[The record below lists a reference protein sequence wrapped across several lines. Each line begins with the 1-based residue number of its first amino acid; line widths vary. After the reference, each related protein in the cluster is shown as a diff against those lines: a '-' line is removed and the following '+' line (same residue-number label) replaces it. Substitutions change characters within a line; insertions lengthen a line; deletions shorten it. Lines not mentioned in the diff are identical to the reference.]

1 MFFRIFLLF
10 LFHLYNYI
18 HLLLKMLKLIIGGF
32 QYNFIINRWDK
43 YIMNSLT
50 LTKKYNIYLKYF
62 LIFLFSILAIIS
74 ELLLQNINFAFPITL
89 SSISL
94 FIIIGLANGKSSFFI
109 ILLINII
116 FFFTNDFN
124 ILSTIEFLQVYFMWF
139 LYQKNKKNILMN
151 ALLFILII
159 SLPLMLINLY
169 FTNSSL
175 DINTVFFF
183 LIIFLNKIFNAL
195 VADLF
200 LQYISLRKIVPLPTK
215 HEKKLTL
222 SNLLTYTLIAS
233 VIIPVI
239 VFVIIAV
246 INTEKEV
253 NLKVTEDL
261 HLASDYVND
270 KIENWTI
277 EENSNLK
284 LNNPIHV
291 SKLLD
296 ILNVYVST
304 SDSTISFYLVDF
316 NNKII
321 SNLPN
326 NDYSSL
332 GLNWIKDG
340 SIDEF
345 SPGFYTWWS
354 PIDTSY
360 LIKNYSK
367 DCNYVY
373 VTSIDNSKILI
384 SIPSSQYTSTIIS
397 GYLES
402 LKILIPLALILFLV
416 ISLLKNIIL
425 KSISKVII
433 LSSGLPEKLKS
444 KETIVFENSNILEID
459 SLIYNFQ
466 SMVDNLSNMILEA
479 EITNKKLEESR
490 KLLFKQA
497 NYDYLTELPN
507 RQYFIEHAKN
517 TINEFSN
524 NNLYNGKN
532 GIAILFLDLDKFKV
546 VNDTLGH
553 SAGDKLLQIIAKK
566 MKEILNSYDSNSACV
581 ARLGGDEFVIQLIY
595 NDKYEIEELSTKI
608 IETIK
613 QPINLDSST
622 ITVGVSIGV
631 GLYPEDGNDIESIFI
646 KSDTSMYK
654 AKASGG
660 NEVYI

>member
-1 MFFRIFLLF
+1 
-10 LFHLYNYI
+10 
-18 HLLLKMLKLIIGGF
+18 
-32 QYNFIINRWDK
+32 
-43 YIMNSLT
+43 MNSLT

-116 FFFTNDFN
+116 LFFTNDFN

-277 EENSNLK
+277 EEKSNLK

-532 GIAILFLDLDKFKV
+532 GIAILFLDLDKFKI

-553 SAGDKLLQIIAKK
+553 SAGDKLLQILAKK

>member
-1 MFFRIFLLF
+1 
-10 LFHLYNYI
+10 
-18 HLLLKMLKLIIGGF
+18 MLKLIIGGF

-116 FFFTNDFN
+116 LFFINDFN

-277 EENSNLK
+277 EEKSNLK

-532 GIAILFLDLDKFKV
+532 GIAILFLDLDKFKI

>member
-1 MFFRIFLLF
+1 
-10 LFHLYNYI
+10 
-18 HLLLKMLKLIIGGF
+18 
-32 QYNFIINRWDK
+32 
-43 YIMNSLT
+43 MNSLT

-89 SSISL
+89 ISISL

>member
-1 MFFRIFLLF
+1 
-10 LFHLYNYI
+10 
-18 HLLLKMLKLIIGGF
+18 
-32 QYNFIINRWDK
+32 
-43 YIMNSLT
+43 MNSLT

-116 FFFTNDFN
+116 LFFINDFN

-277 EENSNLK
+277 EEKSNLK

-532 GIAILFLDLDKFKV
+532 GIAILFLDLDKFKI

>member
-1 MFFRIFLLF
+1 M
-10 LFHLYNYI
+10 
-18 HLLLKMLKLIIGGF
+18 
-32 QYNFIINRWDK
+32 D
-43 YIMNSLT
+43 SVALT
-50 LTKKYNIYLKYF
+50 QKHNIYLRPF
-62 LIFLFSILAIIS
+62 LIFLFGLLSITS
-74 ELLLQNINFAFPITL
+74 ELLLENINFAFPITL
-89 SSISL
+89 SSLSL
-94 FIIIGLANGKSSFFI
+94 FIIIGLASRKSSFLI
-109 ILLINII
+109 ILLINTTL
-116 FFFTNDFN
+116 FFINDFN
-124 ILSTIEFLQVYFMWF
+124 ILSTIEFLQIYFMWF
-139 LYQKNKKNILMN
+139 LYQKNKKNILIN
-151 ALLFILII
+151 SLLFLLMI

-169 FTNSSL
+169 FTSGS
-175 DINTVFFF
+175 ININIVFFF

-200 LQYISLRKIVPLPTK
+200 LQYISLKKIVLLPTK
-215 HEKKLTL
+215 HERKLTL

-239 VFVIIAV
+239 VFVIFAV

-261 HLASDYVND
+261 HLAANYVND
-270 KIENWTI
+270 KIENWTA
-277 EENSNLK
+277 EEKSNLK
-284 LNNPIHV
+284 LNNPIQV

-316 NNKII
+316 NNEII
-321 SNLPN
+321 SNLFN

-332 GLNWIKDG
+332 GLDWIKHG
-340 SIDEF
+340 SINEF

-360 LIKNYSK
+360 LINNYSK
-367 DCNYVY
+367 DFNYVY

-402 LKILIPLALILFLV
+402 LKILFPLALILVVV

-425 KSISKVII
+425 KSISNVIM
-433 LSSGLPEKLKS
+433 LSSGLPERLKT
-444 KETIVFENSNILEID
+444 KETIVFENSNIVEID

-479 EITNKKLEESR
+479 EITNKKLEES
-490 KLLFKQA
+490 KQLLFKQA

-507 RQYFIEHAKN
+507 RKYFIEHAQN
-517 TINEFSN
+517 TIEKFSN

-553 SAGDKLLQIIAKK
+553 SAGDKLLQIIAKR
-566 MKEILNSYDSNSACV
+566 MMEILNSYSNTSTCI

-595 NDKYEIEELSTKI
+595 NNKYEIEELSTKI
-608 IETIK
+608 IEAIK
-613 QPINLDSST
+613 QPINLDSSPV
-622 ITVGVSIGV
+622 TVGVSIGV
-631 GLYPEDGNDIESIFI
+631 GLYPEDGNNIESIFI

-654 AKASGG
+654 SKASGG
-660 NEVYI
+660 NEVCI

>member
-1 MFFRIFLLF
+1 
-10 LFHLYNYI
+10 
-18 HLLLKMLKLIIGGF
+18 MLKLIIGGF

-116 FFFTNDFN
+116 LFFTNDFN

-277 EENSNLK
+277 EEKSNLK

-507 RQYFIEHAKN
+507 RQYFIEHAQN

-532 GIAILFLDLDKFKV
+532 GIAILFLDLDKFKI

>member
-1 MFFRIFLLF
+1 
-10 LFHLYNYI
+10 
-18 HLLLKMLKLIIGGF
+18 
-32 QYNFIINRWDK
+32 
-43 YIMNSLT
+43 MNSLT

-277 EENSNLK
+277 EEKSNLK

-479 EITNKKLEESR
+479 EITNKKLDESR

>member
-1 MFFRIFLLF
+1 
-10 LFHLYNYI
+10 
-18 HLLLKMLKLIIGGF
+18 MLKLIIGGF

-116 FFFTNDFN
+116 LFFTNDFN

-277 EENSNLK
+277 EEKSNLK

-354 PIDTSY
+354 PINTSY

>member
-1 MFFRIFLLF
+1 
-10 LFHLYNYI
+10 
-18 HLLLKMLKLIIGGF
+18 
-32 QYNFIINRWDK
+32 
-43 YIMNSLT
+43 MNSLT

-277 EENSNLK
+277 EEKSNLK

-507 RQYFIEHAKN
+507 RQYFIEHAQN

-532 GIAILFLDLDKFKV
+532 GIAILFLDLDKFKI

-608 IETIK
+608 IQTIK

>member
-1 MFFRIFLLF
+1 
-10 LFHLYNYI
+10 
-18 HLLLKMLKLIIGGF
+18 
-32 QYNFIINRWDK
+32 
-43 YIMNSLT
+43 MNSLT

-116 FFFTNDFN
+116 LFFTNDFN

-200 LQYISLRKIVPLPTK
+200 LQYISLKKIVPLPTK

-277 EENSNLK
+277 EEKSNLK

-532 GIAILFLDLDKFKV
+532 GIAILFLDLDKFKI

>member
-1 MFFRIFLLF
+1 
-10 LFHLYNYI
+10 
-18 HLLLKMLKLIIGGF
+18 MLKLIIGGF

-116 FFFTNDFN
+116 LFFTNDFN

-277 EENSNLK
+277 EEKSNLK

-532 GIAILFLDLDKFKV
+532 GIAILFLDLDKFKI

>member
-1 MFFRIFLLF
+1 
-10 LFHLYNYI
+10 
-18 HLLLKMLKLIIGGF
+18 
-32 QYNFIINRWDK
+32 
-43 YIMNSLT
+43 MNSLT

-89 SSISL
+89 NSISL

-116 FFFTNDFN
+116 LFFTNDFN

-277 EENSNLK
+277 EEKSNLK

-532 GIAILFLDLDKFKV
+532 GIAILFLDLDKFKI

>member
-1 MFFRIFLLF
+1 
-10 LFHLYNYI
+10 
-18 HLLLKMLKLIIGGF
+18 
-32 QYNFIINRWDK
+32 
-43 YIMNSLT
+43 MNSLT

-116 FFFTNDFN
+116 LFFTNDFN

-345 SPGFYTWWS
+345 SPSFYTWWS

>member
-1 MFFRIFLLF
+1 
-10 LFHLYNYI
+10 
-18 HLLLKMLKLIIGGF
+18 
-32 QYNFIINRWDK
+32 
-43 YIMNSLT
+43 MNSLT

-116 FFFTNDFN
+116 LFFTNDFN

-277 EENSNLK
+277 EEKSNLK

-507 RQYFIEHAKN
+507 RQYFIEHAQN

-532 GIAILFLDLDKFKV
+532 GIAILFLDLDKFKI

>member
-1 MFFRIFLLF
+1 
-10 LFHLYNYI
+10 
-18 HLLLKMLKLIIGGF
+18 
-32 QYNFIINRWDK
+32 
-43 YIMNSLT
+43 MNSLT

-116 FFFTNDFN
+116 LFFTNDFN

-246 INTEKEV
+246 INTEKDV

-277 EENSNLK
+277 EEKSNLK

>member
-1 MFFRIFLLF
+1 
-10 LFHLYNYI
+10 
-18 HLLLKMLKLIIGGF
+18 
-32 QYNFIINRWDK
+32 
-43 YIMNSLT
+43 MNSLT

-246 INTEKEV
+246 INIEKEV

-479 EITNKKLEESR
+479 EITNKKLDESR

>member
-1 MFFRIFLLF
+1 
-10 LFHLYNYI
+10 
-18 HLLLKMLKLIIGGF
+18 
-32 QYNFIINRWDK
+32 
-43 YIMNSLT
+43 MNSLT

-277 EENSNLK
+277 EEKSNLK

-507 RQYFIEHAKN
+507 RQYFIEHAQN

-608 IETIK
+608 IQTIK

>member
-1 MFFRIFLLF
+1 
-10 LFHLYNYI
+10 
-18 HLLLKMLKLIIGGF
+18 MLKLIIGGF

-277 EENSNLK
+277 EEKSNLK

>member
-1 MFFRIFLLF
+1 
-10 LFHLYNYI
+10 
-18 HLLLKMLKLIIGGF
+18 
-32 QYNFIINRWDK
+32 
-43 YIMNSLT
+43 MNSLT

-200 LQYISLRKIVPLPTK
+200 LQCISLRKIVPLPTK

-277 EENSNLK
+277 EEKSNLK

-507 RQYFIEHAKN
+507 RQYFIEHAQN

-532 GIAILFLDLDKFKV
+532 GIAILFLDLDKFKI

-608 IETIK
+608 IQTIK

>member
-1 MFFRIFLLF
+1 
-10 LFHLYNYI
+10 
-18 HLLLKMLKLIIGGF
+18 MLKLIIGGF

-277 EENSNLK
+277 EEKSNLK

-507 RQYFIEHAKN
+507 RQYFIEHAQN

-532 GIAILFLDLDKFKV
+532 GIAILFLDLDKFKI

-608 IETIK
+608 IQTIK

>member
-1 MFFRIFLLF
+1 
-10 LFHLYNYI
+10 
-18 HLLLKMLKLIIGGF
+18 
-32 QYNFIINRWDK
+32 
-43 YIMNSLT
+43 MNSLT

-116 FFFTNDFN
+116 LFFTKDFN
-124 ILSTIEFLQVYFMWF
+124 TLSTIEFLQVYFMWF

-553 SAGDKLLQIIAKK
+553 SAGNKLLQIIAKK

>member
-1 MFFRIFLLF
+1 
-10 LFHLYNYI
+10 
-18 HLLLKMLKLIIGGF
+18 
-32 QYNFIINRWDK
+32 
-43 YIMNSLT
+43 MNSLT

-277 EENSNLK
+277 EEKSNLK

-507 RQYFIEHAKN
+507 RQYFIEHAQN

-553 SAGDKLLQIIAKK
+553 SAGNKLLQIIAKK

>member
-1 MFFRIFLLF
+1 
-10 LFHLYNYI
+10 
-18 HLLLKMLKLIIGGF
+18 
-32 QYNFIINRWDK
+32 
-43 YIMNSLT
+43 MNSLT

-277 EENSNLK
+277 EEKSNLK

-507 RQYFIEHAKN
+507 RQYFIEHAQN

-532 GIAILFLDLDKFKV
+532 GIAILFLDLDKFKI

>member
-1 MFFRIFLLF
+1 
-10 LFHLYNYI
+10 
-18 HLLLKMLKLIIGGF
+18 
-32 QYNFIINRWDK
+32 
-43 YIMNSLT
+43 MNSIALT
-50 LTKKYNIYLKYF
+50 QKHHIYLRYL
-62 LIFLFSILAIIS
+62 LIFLFSLLAITS

-94 FIIIGLANGKSSFFI
+94 FIIIGLASGKSSFLI
-109 ILLINII
+109 IFFINII
-116 FFFTNDFN
+116 LFFINDFN
-124 ILSTIEFLQVYFMWF
+124 ILSTIEFLQIYFMWF
-139 LYQKNKKNILMN
+139 LYKKNKKNILIN
-151 ALLFILII
+151 SLLFLLII

-169 FTNSSL
+169 FTNGSM
-175 DINTVFFF
+175 DINTVFFY

-200 LQYISLRKIVPLPTK
+200 LQYISLRKIVALPSK

-277 EENSNLK
+277 EEKSNLK

-507 RQYFIEHAKN
+507 RQYFIEHAQN

-532 GIAILFLDLDKFKV
+532 GIAILFLDLDKFKT

-595 NDKYEIEELSTKI
+595 NYKYEIEELSTKI

-631 GLYPEDGNDIESIFI
+631 GLYPEDGSDIESIFI

>member
-1 MFFRIFLLF
+1 
-10 LFHLYNYI
+10 
-18 HLLLKMLKLIIGGF
+18 
-32 QYNFIINRWDK
+32 
-43 YIMNSLT
+43 MNSLT

-116 FFFTNDFN
+116 FFFTNYFN

>member
-1 MFFRIFLLF
+1 
-10 LFHLYNYI
+10 
-18 HLLLKMLKLIIGGF
+18 
-32 QYNFIINRWDK
+32 
-43 YIMNSLT
+43 MNSLT

-116 FFFTNDFN
+116 LFFTNDFN

-277 EENSNLK
+277 EEKSNLK

-354 PIDTSY
+354 TIDTSY

-532 GIAILFLDLDKFKV
+532 GIAILFLDLDKFKI

>member
-1 MFFRIFLLF
+1 
-10 LFHLYNYI
+10 
-18 HLLLKMLKLIIGGF
+18 
-32 QYNFIINRWDK
+32 
-43 YIMNSLT
+43 MNSLT

-116 FFFTNDFN
+116 LFFTNDFN

-277 EENSNLK
+277 EEKSNLK

-532 GIAILFLDLDKFKV
+532 GIAILFLDLDKFKI

>member
-1 MFFRIFLLF
+1 
-10 LFHLYNYI
+10 
-18 HLLLKMLKLIIGGF
+18 
-32 QYNFIINRWDK
+32 
-43 YIMNSLT
+43 MNSLT

-116 FFFTNDFN
+116 LFFTNDFN

-277 EENSNLK
+277 EEKSNLK

-304 SDSTISFYLVDF
+304 SDSTIRFYLVDF

-507 RQYFIEHAKN
+507 RQYFIEHAQN

-532 GIAILFLDLDKFKV
+532 GIAILFLDLDKFKI

>member
-1 MFFRIFLLF
+1 
-10 LFHLYNYI
+10 
-18 HLLLKMLKLIIGGF
+18 
-32 QYNFIINRWDK
+32 
-43 YIMNSLT
+43 MNSLT

-116 FFFTNDFN
+116 LFFTNDFN
-124 ILSTIEFLQVYFMWF
+124 TLSTIEFLQVYFMWF

-277 EENSNLK
+277 EEKSNLK

-507 RQYFIEHAKN
+507 RQYFIEHAQN

-532 GIAILFLDLDKFKV
+532 GIAILFLDLDKFKI

>member
-1 MFFRIFLLF
+1 MP
-10 LFHLYNYI
+10 
-18 HLLLKMLKLIIGGF
+18 KSIIGGF

-277 EENSNLK
+277 EEKSNLK

-416 ISLLKNIIL
+416 ISL
-425 KSISKVII
+425 
-433 LSSGLPEKLKS
+433 
-444 KETIVFENSNILEID
+444 
-459 SLIYNFQ
+459 
-466 SMVDNLSNMILEA
+466 
-479 EITNKKLEESR
+479 
-490 KLLFKQA
+490 
-497 NYDYLTELPN
+497 
-507 RQYFIEHAKN
+507 
-517 TINEFSN
+517 
-524 NNLYNGKN
+524 
-532 GIAILFLDLDKFKV
+532 
-546 VNDTLGH
+546 
-553 SAGDKLLQIIAKK
+553 
-566 MKEILNSYDSNSACV
+566 
-581 ARLGGDEFVIQLIY
+581 
-595 NDKYEIEELSTKI
+595 
-608 IETIK
+608 
-613 QPINLDSST
+613 
-622 ITVGVSIGV
+622 
-631 GLYPEDGNDIESIFI
+631 
-646 KSDTSMYK
+646 
-654 AKASGG
+654 
-660 NEVYI
+660 

>member
-1 MFFRIFLLF
+1 M
-10 LFHLYNYI
+10 
-18 HLLLKMLKLIIGGF
+18 
-32 QYNFIINRWDK
+32 D
-43 YIMNSLT
+43 SVALT
-50 LTKKYNIYLKYF
+50 QKHNIYLRHF
-62 LIFLFSILAIIS
+62 LIFLFGLLSITS
-74 ELLLQNINFAFPITL
+74 ELLLKNINFAFPITL
-89 SSISL
+89 SSLSL
-94 FIIIGLANGKSSFFI
+94 FIIIGLASRKSSFLI
-109 ILLINII
+109 ILLINTTL
-116 FFFTNDFN
+116 FFINDFN
-124 ILSTIEFLQVYFMWF
+124 ILSTIEFLQIYFMWF
-139 LYQKNKKNILMN
+139 LYQKNKKNILIN
-151 ALLFILII
+151 SLLFLLMI

-169 FTNSSL
+169 FTSGS
-175 DINTVFFF
+175 ININIVFFF

-200 LQYISLRKIVPLPTK
+200 LQYISLKKIVLLPTK
-215 HEKKLTL
+215 HERKLTL

-239 VFVIIAV
+239 VFVIFAV

-261 HLASDYVND
+261 HLAANYVND
-270 KIENWTI
+270 KIENWTA
-277 EENSNLK
+277 EEKSNLK
-284 LNNPIHV
+284 LNNPIQV

-316 NNKII
+316 NNEII
-321 SNLPN
+321 SNLFN

-332 GLNWIKDG
+332 GLDWIKHG
-340 SIDEF
+340 SINEF
-345 SPGFYTWWS
+345 SPGFYIWWP

-360 LIKNYSK
+360 LINNYSK
-367 DCNYVY
+367 DFNYVY

-402 LKILIPLALILFLV
+402 LKILFPLALILVVV

-425 KSISKVII
+425 KSISNVIM
-433 LSSGLPEKLKS
+433 LSSGLPERLKT
-444 KETIVFENSNILEID
+444 KETIVFENSNIVEID

-479 EITNKKLEESR
+479 EITNKKLEES
-490 KLLFKQA
+490 KQLLFKQA

-507 RQYFIEHAKN
+507 RKYFIEHAQN
-517 TINEFSN
+517 TIEKFSN

-553 SAGDKLLQIIAKK
+553 SAGDKLLQIIAKR
-566 MKEILNSYDSNSACV
+566 MMEILNSYSNTSTCI

-595 NDKYEIEELSTKI
+595 NNKYEIEELSTKI
-608 IETIK
+608 IGAIK
-613 QPINLDSST
+613 QPINLDSSPV
-622 ITVGVSIGV
+622 TVGVSIGV
-631 GLYPEDGNDIESIFI
+631 GLYPEDGNNIESIFI

-654 AKASGG
+654 SKASGG
-660 NEVYI
+660 NEVCI

>member
-1 MFFRIFLLF
+1 
-10 LFHLYNYI
+10 
-18 HLLLKMLKLIIGGF
+18 MLKLIIGGF

-277 EENSNLK
+277 EEKSNLK

-532 GIAILFLDLDKFKV
+532 GIAILFLDLDKFKI

>member
-1 MFFRIFLLF
+1 
-10 LFHLYNYI
+10 
-18 HLLLKMLKLIIGGF
+18 
-32 QYNFIINRWDK
+32 
-43 YIMNSLT
+43 MNSLT

-479 EITNKKLEESR
+479 EITNKKLDESR

-553 SAGDKLLQIIAKK
+553 SAEDKLLQIIAKK

>member
-1 MFFRIFLLF
+1 
-10 LFHLYNYI
+10 
-18 HLLLKMLKLIIGGF
+18 
-32 QYNFIINRWDK
+32 
-43 YIMNSLT
+43 MNSLT

-109 ILLINII
+109 ILLINILL
-116 FFFTNDFN
+116 FFTNDFN

-277 EENSNLK
+277 EEKSNLK

-532 GIAILFLDLDKFKV
+532 GIAILFLDLDKFKI

>member
-1 MFFRIFLLF
+1 
-10 LFHLYNYI
+10 
-18 HLLLKMLKLIIGGF
+18 
-32 QYNFIINRWDK
+32 
-43 YIMNSLT
+43 MNSLT

-277 EENSNLK
+277 EEKSNLK

>member
-1 MFFRIFLLF
+1 
-10 LFHLYNYI
+10 
-18 HLLLKMLKLIIGGF
+18 
-32 QYNFIINRWDK
+32 
-43 YIMNSLT
+43 MNSLT

-116 FFFTNDFN
+116 LFFTNDFN

-200 LQYISLRKIVPLPTK
+200 LQYISLKKIVPLPTK

-277 EENSNLK
+277 EEKSNLK

-479 EITNKKLEESR
+479 EITNKKLKESR

-532 GIAILFLDLDKFKV
+532 GIAILFLDLDKFKI

>member
-1 MFFRIFLLF
+1 
-10 LFHLYNYI
+10 
-18 HLLLKMLKLIIGGF
+18 
-32 QYNFIINRWDK
+32 
-43 YIMNSLT
+43 MNSLT

-340 SIDEF
+340 WIDEF

-354 PIDTSY
+354 PINTSY

-532 GIAILFLDLDKFKV
+532 GIAILFLDLDKFKI

>member
-1 MFFRIFLLF
+1 
-10 LFHLYNYI
+10 
-18 HLLLKMLKLIIGGF
+18 MLKLIIGGF

-116 FFFTNDFN
+116 LFFTNDFN

-277 EENSNLK
+277 EEKSNLK

-354 PIDTSY
+354 PINTSY

-553 SAGDKLLQIIAKK
+553 SAGDKLLQIIEKK

>member
-1 MFFRIFLLF
+1 
-10 LFHLYNYI
+10 
-18 HLLLKMLKLIIGGF
+18 
-32 QYNFIINRWDK
+32 
-43 YIMNSLT
+43 MNSLT
-50 LTKKYNIYLKYF
+50 LTQKYNIYLKYF

-116 FFFTNDFN
+116 LFFTNDFN

-277 EENSNLK
+277 EEKSNLK

-532 GIAILFLDLDKFKV
+532 GIAILFLDLDKFKI